1 MRSIVFII
9 AYLVFAGAQ
18 MQAAPDSIFMKAN
31 QLYQDGHYE
40 ESIELY
46 ESVLLGGFESAALY
60 YNLGNACFRS
70 NKLGKARLYYEK
82 SLKLNPTDDDVQ
94 ANLKFLEGLLADRFE
109 VLPEIFYKKWINSA
123 VASRSADKWAY
134 ISVVF
139 FIVSIISIIVY
150 LMLRQI
156 LWRKIGF
163 YASIMTLLV
172 SLASLTAAWKQHQ
185 DDVNPKTAVV
195 TELSVNVKSA
205 PRETGL
211 GLFVL
216 HEGAK
221 VWLEDNTSGWQE
233 IRLSDGRK
241 GWLPEKSISPV

>member
-1 MRSIVFII
+1 MKSILFII
-9 AYLVFAGAQ
+9 AFFVFSGAQ
-18 MQAAPDSIFMKAN
+18 IQAAPDSTFLAAN
-31 QLYQDGHYE
+31 LLYQDGHYE

-46 ESVLLGGFESAALY
+46 ESILHGGFESATLY

-82 SLKLNPTDDDVQ
+82 CLKINPSDEDVQ
-94 ANLKFLEGLLADRFE
+94 ANLQFLEGLLADRFE
-109 VLPEIFYKKWINSA
+109 VVPEIFFKQWFRSVIT
-123 VASRSADKWAY
+123 SRSADKWAY
-134 ISVVF
+134 VSVF
-139 FIVSIISIIVY
+139 FFIASILFIIVY
-150 LMLRQI
+150 LMLRQM

-163 YASIMTLLV
+163 YASILTLVV
-172 SLASLTAAWKQHQ
+172 SLSSLTAAWKQYQH
-185 DDVNPKTAVV
+185 DVNPNTAVV

-221 VWLEDNTSGWQE
+221 VWLEDNTGGWQE

-241 GWLPEKSISPV
+241 GWLPEQSISPV